1 MYKITI
7 NDYNIEVECADT
19 FKKRL
24 FGLMGKK
31 EFSGLLFKQ
40 KYSNRFCSSIHTS
53 FMRVP
58 IDLIYI
64 NKNMRITQTTTI
76 KPWKIF
82 IPKDDNTKYILELP
96 ENSIKNNDIKV
107 NNTIKIKKKYKKVI
121 KKFFEQIIF

>member
-40 KYSNRFCSSIHTS
+40 KYSNKFLSSIHTS

-107 NNTIKIKKKYKKVI
+107 NNTIKIKKNI
-121 KKFFEQIIF
+121 KK

>member
-31 EFSGLLFKQ
+31 KFSGLLFKQ
-40 KYSNRFCSSIHTS
+40 KYSNRFFSSIHTS
-53 FMRVP
+53 FMLVP

-64 NKNMRITQTTTI
+64 DKNMRISQTTTLN
-76 KPWKIF
+76 PWNIF

-107 NNTIKIKKKYKKVI
+107 NNTIKIKKNI
-121 KKFFEQIIF
+121 KK

>member
-1 MYKITI
+1 MYKIII

-31 EFSGLLFKQ
+31 KFNGLLFKQ
-40 KYSNRFCSSIHTS
+40 KYSNRFLSSIHTS
-53 FMRVP
+53 FMLVP

-64 NKNMRITQTTTI
+64 DKNMRISQTTTLN
-76 KPWKIF
+76 PWNIF

-96 ENSIKNNDIKV
+96 ENSIIRKNIKINTKVKLVKV
-107 NNTIKIKKKYKKVI
+107 NGLRRNTP
-121 KKFFEQIIF
+121 